1 MEQRTDAWFQARLAK
16 CTASRI
22 SDVLAKIKTGESAA
36 RRNYKIQL
44 VTERLTG
51 KRAEDVFV
59 STAMQNGIDRE
70 PMARD
75 LYVQKTG
82 KIVTEVGFIDHPT
95 IEYAGC
101 SPDGVIEA
109 DNGIVEIKC
118 PMDSTLVDVW
128 MNKEVPTK
136 WMPQIQFQLSVTN
149 AAYCDFVAYSPNFP
163 DNLQLYVQRV
173 ERDELYIDQIN
184 DEVKLLLSE
193 VNEIVNKL
201 KGA

>member
-1 MEQRTDAWFQARLAK
+1 MDQRTDEWFQARLSK

-22 SDVLAKIKTGESAA
+22 SDVLAKIKSGESAA

-75 LYVQKTG
+75 LYIQKTG
-82 KIVTEVGFIDHPT
+82 KIVTEVGFIDHPD

-109 DNGIVEIKC
+109 DNGILEIKC

-128 MNKEVPTK
+128 MNKEVPSK
-136 WMPQIQFQLSVTN
+136 WTPQIQFQLSVTG
-149 AAYCDFVAYSPNFP
+149 ARYCDFVVYSPNFP
-163 DNLQLYVQRV
+163 DNLQLYIQRV
-173 ERDELYIDQIN
+173 ERHELYIDQIN

>member
-1 MEQRTDAWFQARLAK
+1 MDQRTDEWFQARLSK

-22 SDVLAKIKTGESAA
+22 SDVLAKIKSGESAA

-75 LYVQKTG
+75 LYIQKTG
-82 KIVTEVGFIDHPT
+82 KIVTEVGFIDHPD
-95 IEYAGC
+95 IAYAGC

-109 DNGIVEIKC
+109 DNGILEIKC

-128 MNKEVPTK
+128 MNKEVPSK
-136 WMPQIQFQLSVTN
+136 WMPQIQFQLSVTG
-149 AAYCDFVAYSPNFP
+149 ARYCDFVAYSPNFP
-163 DNLQLYVQRV
+163 DNLQLYIQRV